1 MEETVGKSSTSR
13 LQIYPL
19 PSDTISPYLRDKYE
33 KEARKN
39 WDLFYKRNADRFFKD
54 RHYLDK
60 EWGHYIGG
68 KVEEVG
74 CGVGNTIFPLLA
86 EFPQIFLH
94 ACDFSPRAVNLVK
107 AHQEYSEQR
116 VNAFVCDVTAED
128 LSAFIAPSSVDVVT
142 LVFMLSAVS
151 PAKMAEVIINLK
163 QVLKPGGH
171 VLVRDYAMG
180 DLAQE
185 RLTRKDQKISENFFA
200 RGDGTRAYYF
210 SEHSLL
216 DLFEGQGFTCKAVT
230 VHCRQI
236 ENRSRALVMNR
247 RWIQGEFCLLHSDLK
262 SKHEENGVEAENDID
277 LSEGV
282 AALFE
287 PNLSLE
293 MKRIEVCKHD
303 ILVKCLGKEHQHTVK
318 ATGLLLWDAAPAL
331 ATILEANP
339 ALVKGKSVVELGCG
353 ALALCSLLASD
364 HASLV
369 VATDGDSDVLD
380 LLRENLELNAS
391 TFPVRKVVCS
401 RLEWG
406 CKDAM
411 ESVRALST
419 GNGFDV
425 VLGTDVTYVAEMV
438 PLLFQ
443 TARTLISPSSSACQP
458 MLLLCHF
465 ARKVAEGDILAAAK
479 AQGFNLHTAWT
490 SELVIPT
497 GLESLG
503 STHGPLRLLYFHPSA

>member
-1 MEETVGKSSTSR
+1 
-13 LQIYPL
+13 
-19 PSDTISPYLRDKYE
+19 
-33 KEARKN
+33 
-39 WDLFYKRNADRFFKD
+39 
-54 RHYLDK
+54 
-60 EWGHYIGG
+60 
-68 KVEEVG
+68 
-74 CGVGNTIFPLLA
+74 
-86 EFPQIFLH
+86 
-94 ACDFSPRAVNLVK
+94 
-107 AHQEYSEQR
+107 
-116 VNAFVCDVTAED
+116 
-128 LSAFIAPSSVDVVT
+128 
-142 LVFMLSAVS
+142 MLSAVS

-163 QVLKPGGH
+163 QVLK
-171 VLVRDYAMG
+171 
-180 DLAQE
+180 E

-200 RGDGTRAYYF
+200 RGDGTG
-210 SEHSLL
+210 SLARRL
-216 DLFEGQGFTCKAVT
+216 QCIAV
-230 VHCRQI
+230 RL
-236 ENRSRALVMNR
+236 NGSRALVMNR

-262 SKHEENGVEAENDID
+262 SKHEENGVKAENDID

-293 MKRIEVCKHD
+293 MKRIEVCKQD

-353 ALALCSLLASD
+353 ALALCSLLASG
-364 HASLV
+364 HASLM
-369 VATDGDSDVLD
+369 VATDGDSDVVD
-380 LLRENLELNAS
+380 LLGENLELNAS

-419 GNGFDV
+419 GNDFDV

-465 ARKVAEGDILAAAK
+465 ARKVAGDILAAAK
-479 AQGFNLHTAWT
+479 AHGFNLHTAWT
-490 SELVIPT
+490 SELVIPP
-497 GLESLG
+497 GLESFG
-503 STHGPLRLLYFHPSA
+503 CTHGPLRLLYFHPSA